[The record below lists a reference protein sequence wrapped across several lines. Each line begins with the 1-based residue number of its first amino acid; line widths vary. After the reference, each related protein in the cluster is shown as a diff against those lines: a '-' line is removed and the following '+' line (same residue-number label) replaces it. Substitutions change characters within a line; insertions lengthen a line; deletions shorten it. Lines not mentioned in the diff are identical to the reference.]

1 VRGVAVAGG
10 FRLNAGA
17 SFRTLVLSRRLA
29 ALGYCLPLDQK
40 RRLPRCTNFGVPSH
54 GLFTRCLR
62 FAAFLP
68 PQRLYGHARL
78 APGWWST
85 LAGWDW
91 LPTRSL
97 VKFQRS
103 LHMHPPHHRLCL
115 SQWPAWP
122 PWTTQGDYSRGADCG
137 GAGRPP

>member
-10 FRLNAGA
+10 FRLNAGPHVRARVARPVTWGEA

-78 APGWWST
+78 DYESGLTSTVWLFFFSWLGSAWGWW
-85 LAGWDW
+85 LAMRFSSACIS
-91 LPTRSL
+91 PAATTSSL
-97 VKFQRS
+97 SK
-103 LHMHPPHHRLCL
+103 L
-115 SQWPAWP
+115 
-122 PWTTQGDYSRGADCG
+122 
-137 GAGRPP
+137 